1 MLCCRLTEA
10 HVKPNNFQKMNVRL
24 AAQTFSERNVLAFKI
39 YREMPAFTANEK
51 RLKKLFEGIFNNKSI
66 NLTSDPRLK

>member
-1 MLCCRLTEA
+1 
-10 HVKPNNFQKMNVRL
+10 MNVRL

>member
-51 RLKKLFEGIFNNKSI
+51 RLKKLFEGIFHN
-66 NLTSDPRLK
+66 